1 MKAHLSARAREVIKQ
16 IGDERLREAIQNR
29 DQTLEVG
36 KQTYSIQRS
45 LITAPMPRVL
55 PSRS

>member
-29 DQTLEVG
+29 EGSLEVG
-36 KQTYSIQRS
+36 RQKYSIQRS
-45 LITAPMPRVL
+45 RI
-55 PSRS
+55 PSESTNRNER